1 MTVEEIFS
9 DKYRFAIILRDGHE
23 PTGTM
28 FYTSKQDSFQLGTIK
43 HEGGYIEPPHVHKKR
58 EKIIKDVVE
67 SLHVVYGKVAVDFF
81 QDGKQFSTITLNPG
95 DTALLIEG
103 PHRIRVLESFKGIK
117 VKQGPYV
124 SLEED
129 KEFVKI
135 DEDSSI

>member
-9 DKYRFAIILRDGHE
+9 DKYRFAIVLRDGHE

-28 FYTSKQDSFQLGTIK
+28 FYTSKNDSFQLGTIK
-43 HEGGYIEPPHVHKKR
+43 HEAGYIEPLHVHKKR
-58 EKIIKDVVE
+58 EKIIADVVE
-67 SLHVVYGKVAVDFF
+67 SLHVVYGKVAVDFY
-81 QDGKQFSTITLNPG
+81 QDGKPFSTITLNPG

-103 PHRIRVLESFKGIK
+103 PHRIRVLESFKGVK

-129 KEFVKI
+129 KEFV
-135 DEDSSI
+135 EVNENSSI